1 MKRRFIILLVFFGF
15 QISSYAQ
22 ADYKTSIGVRGAP
35 ASGITL
41 KHYMTE
47 RAAFEGILT
56 TRWQGFVF
64 TGLYE
69 LTQTAFRSEQFN
81 FYYGAGA
88 HIGFWDD
95 NPEHPWFDDRDDH
108 LVVGIDGIIGLEFVF
123 ESIPFNISLD
133 WKPALNIAYY
143 TGFWADEVGLSLRYY
158 W

>member
-1 MKRRFIILLVFFGF
+1 MKRLVLLTFIFSIF
-15 QISSYAQ
+15 QISAYSQ

-56 TRWQGFVF
+56 TRWEGFVF

-69 LTQTAFRSEQFN
+69 LTQVAFGSEKFN

-88 HIGFWDD
+88 HVGYWDD
-95 NPEHPWFDDRDDH
+95 NPDHPWFDDDSDYVIAG
-108 LVVGIDGIIGLEFVF
+108 LDGIIGLEFVF
-123 ESIPFNISLD
+123 ESIPFNLSLD
-133 WKPALNIAYY
+133 WKPAFNIINY
-143 TGFWADEVGLSLRYY
+143 TGFWADEIGLSLRYY